1 MFEWYKKSWSE
12 VIKELDSNSYYGL
25 YEEQIEPHRKE
36 YGENRIVVPITRS
49 LFYYILMQFKEVWV
63 LFLFL
68 CFIALIYFKLFLAA
82 GIVFIVIF
90 LNNIC
95 ISLEEYN
102 NGKNIRELQRLN
114 RGHARVIRNGR
125 TMKISSEE
133 LVVGDIVIIGEQESV
148 LADIRVIEANDLKVD
163 ECSVT
168 GEKFL
173 SDKYE
178 SKISDKEISLSD
190 MKNMLFKASTVIN
203 GDVTGIV
210 VAVGMQ
216 TRIANIMKL
225 LLEQNEKRISFKSI
239 LNSILNVF
247 TKFSLVGILAVSIY
261 IYQWNKNLLYVI
273 KQIFIIGASAFPV
286 GFCFI
291 VWLISVLVINELKKN
306 NNVNFKN
313 LLSIEKF
320 SKVSVICTDK
330 VGGFSRDRMDIV
342 KAYGSNGVIKLDE
355 ESLKEGIDGNLFRM
369 LNIGLLCNDTKSI
382 DGKIENS
389 KDDLVEISI
398 TRFAEQ
404 SGISK
409 KEVEK
414 NHNRIFQISFD
425 TERRIMTTVNKKD
438 KNYRANVKG
447 AVDSIIERCTHIM
460 KNGVEVQ
467 ITEDDIQ
474 NIRDADISMSNDSL
488 SVTGFAYRNFNY
500 EPSLKENIE
509 SNLVFVGLIGF
520 ENKLKESAQD
530 SIKKAGALSIKP
542 IIISEDSK
550 LTALAVGKKLGLLS
564 RLQQVISGVE
574 IDNMDDEEFKR
585 IGEKINIFSRINSKN
600 KIKIIEALKGY
611 GYITAMTG
619 WKLTDL
625 PALKISNI
633 GITNT
638 KSNIVKKLCD
648 ISIKN
653 IDFMNLLNLIESS
666 RKIISVMRKILIY
679 IITCSFGFLIFYL
692 MNTIFNVSIEVP
704 GDIFIKSIWFNIIT
718 MFLSSLALV
727 YQYRDETTEYSNCK
741 IDKQT
746 IKSKTSFILFT
757 SFLMAIVAFSAFK
770 FSQIFGSKF
779 SNDMPFA
786 VLNFCSVFFVYSFSN
801 RKLFRNLISNCI
813 ILINF
818 ILQIFIIVF
827 IGKIN
832 IIFDGTYWVTIFAFL
847 ILWFIFCLFYK
858 LDGENYY
865 ME

>member
-12 VIKELDSNSYYGL
+12 VIKELDSDSYYGL
-25 YEEQIEPHRKE
+25 YDEQVGVHRKK
-36 YGENRIVVPITRS
+36 YGENRIIIPSTRS
-49 LFYYILMQFKEVWV
+49 FLYHILMQFKEIWV
-63 LFLFL
+63 LFLIL
-68 CFIALIYFKLFLAA
+68 CFIALIYFKLLLAA

-95 ISLEEYN
+95 ISLEEYKN
-102 NGKNIRELQRLN
+102 EKNIKELQRLN
-114 RGHARVIRNGR
+114 YGYARVIRNGR
-125 TMKISSEE
+125 TMKIPADE
-133 LVVGDIVIIGEQESV
+133 LVVGDIVIIGEGESV
-148 LADIRVIEANDLKVD
+148 LADVRVIEANDLKVD

-178 SKISDKEISLSD
+178 PKISDKEISLSD
-190 MKNMLFKASTVIN
+190 MKNILFKSSTVIS

-210 VAVGMQ
+210 VAVGMETQ
-216 TRIANIMKL
+216 IANIMKL
-225 LLEQNEKRISFKSI
+225 LLEHNEKRISFKSI
-239 LNSILNVF
+239 LNSILNDF
-247 TKFSLVGILAVSIY
+247 ARMSLVGILVVSVL
-261 IYQWNKNLLYVI
+261 IYQWNKDLFYLI
-273 KQIFIIGASAFPV
+273 KQIFVIGSSAFPV

-291 VWLISVLVINELKKN
+291 VWLISMIIIKELKKN

-320 SKVSVICTDK
+320 SNVSVVCTDK
-330 VGGFSRDRMDIV
+330 VGGFSTDRMDV
-342 KAYGSNGVIKLDE
+342 AKAYGNSGFIKLDG
-355 ESLKEGIDGNLFRM
+355 ESLKESIDSSLFRM

-398 TRFAEQ
+398 TKFAQ
-404 SGISK
+404 QIGISK
-409 KEVEK
+409 KEVER
-414 NHNRIFQISFD
+414 NHERIFQISFD
-425 TERRIMTTVNKKD
+425 TERHIMTTVNKKD

-460 KNGVEVQ
+460 KNGVEVK
-467 ITEDDIQ
+467 ITEDDIKD
-474 NIRDADISMSNDSL
+474 IRDADISMSNDCL

-520 ENKLKESAQD
+520 ENKLKETAED
-530 SIKKAGALSIKP
+530 SIKKAASLSIKP
-542 IIISEDSK
+542 VIITEDSK
-550 LTALAVGKKLGLLS
+550 LTAFAVGKKLGFLS
-564 RLQQVISGVE
+564 RLQQIISGVE

-585 IGEKINIFSRINSKN
+585 IGEKINIFSRINSKH
-600 KIKIIEALKGY
+600 KIKIIEALKSY

-653 IDFMNLLNLIESS
+653 IDFMNLLNLIEGS
-666 RKIISVMRKILIY
+666 RKIISVMRKILLY
-679 IITCSFGFLIFYL
+679 IISCSFGFLIFYL
-692 MNTIFNVSIEVP
+692 MNSIFNGGSQIE
-704 GDIFIKSIWFNIIT
+704 GDIFIKSIWFNIVT

-727 YQYRDETTEYSNCK
+727 YQYKYETTEYINCK
-741 IDKQT
+741 IDKQM
-746 IKSKTSFILFT
+746 IKSKKYFIIFAG
-757 SFLMAIVAFSAFK
+757 FLMAILAFSAFK
-770 FSQIFGSKF
+770 FSQILGSKF
-779 SNDMPFA
+779 SGNMAFG
-786 VLNFCSVFFVYSFSN
+786 VLNFCSVIFAYSFSN
-801 RKLFRNLISNCI
+801 TKIFKNLVSNFI
-813 ILINF
+813 IFINF
-818 ILQIFIIVF
+818 VFQIIVIVF
-827 IGKIN
+827 MGKFN
-832 IIFDGTYWVTIFAFL
+832 IIFDGVYWIIIFAFS
-847 ILWFIFCLFYK
+847 ILWFIFCMFYK

-865 ME
+865 MD